1 MRNLNLKLAG
11 VFAFSLLSIS
21 AFSQTNWRKGGNNSL
36 PAGSQPTIGT
46 DATWNAPLNF
56 VTNGVQRTRLNGSLV
71 TNLNGVTSHDV
82 SGYFGIAPNGY
93 FATNTPWSMLH
104 LDGDNNTPY
113 SGNGWRKWMKT
124 GVYMGTSKNS
134 L

>member
-1 MRNLNLKLAG
+1 MGRNSGNSG
-11 VFAFSLLSIS
+11 IS
-21 AFSQTNWRKGGNNSL
+21 NYIFGTFWNSPIHTYTDGTN
-36 PAGSQPTIGT
+36 
-46 DATWNAPLNF
+46 
-56 VTNGVQRTRLNGSLV
+56 RTRLNVSLV
-71 TNLNGVTSHDV
+71 TNLNRVFSHDD

-124 GVYMGTSKNS
+124 GVFMGTFKNS